1 MVKKDHFSLF
11 GTSLYTGVS
20 TVPYI
25 LSFQICR
32 GSIVL
37 PEIRIGFQKN
47 LLNFAGSKYDSLFI
61 TGTLFQKFKYTA
73 LIMTLNIKW
82 N

>member
-1 MVKKDHFSLF
+1 M
-11 GTSLYTGVS
+11 
-20 TVPYI
+20 
-25 LSFQICR
+25 
-32 GSIVL
+32 
-37 PEIRIGFQKN
+37 GFQKN
-47 LLNFAGSKYDSLFI
+47 LLNFAGSRYDSLFI